1 MNAPLH
7 TGPISRRGELRSRV
21 ASRLGTATSVGTS
34 TEYAEPFSRRSRHPR
49 RTSLPGRF
57 HGTIDRRRD
66 GTRFSMGAKYPKS
79 SPPALNENRGAQLIR
94 EAAFAAEVPGE
105 RSSLVGP
112 RAFVWSRSNETCHH
126 QGPPEPAKFRLP
138 GEDRTST
145 APRGLRC
152 QTKER
157 GSSPP
162 GTMRRAFAA
171 LASGGTVGSRWP
183 EGLRRQRSNETRHH
197 PEGAPR
203 IRGEFIFVCRG
214 AL

>member
-1 MNAPLH
+1 MYE
-7 TGPISRRGELRSRV
+7 TGASPPMLRGPKFGAASVSRTPFLSLTGRGFTGKAYAALQMGRHGNRV
-21 ASRLGTATSVGTS
+21 A
-34 TEYAEPFSRRSRHPR
+34 
-49 RTSLPGRF
+49 
-57 HGTIDRRRD
+57 
-66 GTRFSMGAKYPKS
+66 
-79 SPPALNENRGAQLIR
+79 
-94 EAAFAAEVPGE
+94 AAEVPGE

-112 RAFVWSRSNETCHH
+112 RAFVWSRSNETRHH
-126 QGPPEPAKFRLP
+126 PGGFSFR
-138 GEDRTST
+138 GKGRTST
-145 APRGLRC
+145 APKGLRF

-183 EGLRRQRSNETRHH
+183 EGLRRQRSSETRHR